1 MNSKINDLNKQYTDA
16 VKSRADSLK
25 TGLFDTY
32 TKDSPVFGYTLT
44 RNLQSQV
51 KDLKEY
57 SSVMSSLRSKLGRN
71 SGLYKEL
78 EQMDVSSLNSLKAIN
93 SMTSSELKNYVNLFN
108 QRDSIANSQA
118 IRDNDLLKS
127 SINYQIAQAKKDAQ
141 NQIESLKNEY
151 IKKLRSAGVVTKKQ
165 AKTLGKQLTA
175 GINAGIK
182 KGQTNIFSTINS
194 LGNKMLKKLKK
205 KLKIHSPSRAFR
217 DEVGIMTAK
226 GLAEGIEKGAPDV
239 YQTLNKLS
247 DNMLNTSIAL
257 AHDAGSSKTS
267 TAIIQSSSNTDT
279 KIDTLITLMTK
290 MLEKDSNVYI
300 DKKSLVGTISDEMN
314 RQLGAKLKLL

>member
-1 MNSKINDLNKQYTDA
+1 
-16 VKSRADSLK
+16 
-25 TGLFDTY
+25 
-32 TKDSPVFGYTLT
+32 
-44 RNLQSQV
+44 
-51 KDLKEY
+51 
-57 SSVMSSLRSKLGRN
+57 
-71 SGLYKEL
+71 
-78 EQMDVSSLNSLKAIN
+78 
-93 SMTSSELKNYVNLFN
+93 
-108 QRDSIANSQA
+108 
-118 IRDNDLLKS
+118 
-127 SINYQIAQAKKDAQ
+127 
-141 NQIESLKNEY
+141 
-151 IKKLRSAGVVTKKQ
+151 
-165 AKTLGKQLTA
+165 
-175 GINAGIK
+175 
-182 KGQTNIFSTINS
+182 
-194 LGNKMLKKLKK
+194 MLKKLKK